1 MWVQGLLRISWKD
14 TAQGPRPGSFCGWWS
29 LAALV
34 RTLWM
39 LRLTTAA
46 PFLLSILPR
55 LCRPTEWHWQ
65 LSIADAGAVKPC
77 LPCTLPSAP
86 GASQPAAPTQTSG
99 DPPAADLS
107 QMRVTR
113 NIPLMCMAQM
123 ELWAFPQVLLP
134 LSQVPL
140 PAPALVWLDKCDQSC
155 YQITCGDLG
164 AAITATIP
172 WLLLD
177 GCSNCSRGPR
187 DLQGP
192 RLLHRRLW
200 KVTALSQPAGYRSDF
215 LGIPISTGNKKK

>member
-1 MWVQGLLRISWKD
+1 MRLWRMRRGFCLKTSLLSFTLLYPHTPNQKRCPLFRYHDMWVQGLLRISWKD

-65 LSIADAGAVKPC
+65 LSIADVGAIKPC

-99 DPPAADLS
+99 DPPAADFS

-113 NIPLMCMAQM
+113 NTPLMCMAQM
-123 ELWAFPQVLLP
+123 ELWAFPRVLLP

-140 PAPALVWLDKCDQSC
+140 PAPALVWLD
-155 YQITCGDLG
+155 
-164 AAITATIP
+164 
-172 WLLLD
+172 
-177 GCSNCSRGPR
+177 
-187 DLQGP
+187 
-192 RLLHRRLW
+192 
-200 KVTALSQPAGYRSDF
+200 
-215 LGIPISTGNKKK
+215 